1 MNNYYTYDFDY
12 NYNNFDNYNQNN
24 YNQIDPYKGFIRGN
38 IFDNLYSPY
47 KNYKPV
53 EISPKN
59 DKDYMMLMLQI
70 YDFNLIDLNLYLDIY
85 PNDTNMIN
93 LRNKYLNDYKE
104 LKRSYETK
112 YGAITTDSTVLD
124 KTPWGWIS
132 PFPWEVDK

>member
-38 IFDNLYSPY
+38 IFNNLYRPY

-104 LKRSYETK
+104 LKKSYETK